1 MPIAANSISI
11 IIPVLNEAENVKGL
25 LAYLI
30 EKQAGGYISEIIVV
44 DGHSQDNTV
53 ALIQEFS
60 ITASIDIKIIVS
72 KRGRAKQMNA
82 GANLSKSS
90 ILYFLHADSYP
101 PKGFDT
107 CIISEI
113 KKQQPSRMF

>member
-60 ITASIDIKIIVS
+60 INC
-72 KRGRAKQMNA
+72 Q
-82 GANLSKSS
+82 
-90 ILYFLHADSYP
+90 Y
-101 PKGFDT
+101 
-107 CIISEI
+107 
-113 KKQQPSRMF
+113 